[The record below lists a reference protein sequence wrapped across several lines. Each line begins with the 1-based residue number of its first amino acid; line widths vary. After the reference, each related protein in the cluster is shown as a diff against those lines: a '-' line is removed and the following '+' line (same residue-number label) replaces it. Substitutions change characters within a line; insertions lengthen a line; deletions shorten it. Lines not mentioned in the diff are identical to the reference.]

1 MLKLVQFHPAFGVR
15 NMSPFCLKLE
25 TWLRMSGIEHE
36 VVWNSSTRD
45 APKGKLPYI
54 EDGDLRLGDSS
65 LIIDYLISQHGDR
78 LDSQLDVRQH
88 AQSLAWRTLFEEGLI
103 YPILYSRW
111 IDPAGWQ
118 LIQQLFDPLPPSKRQ
133 IIADSQR
140 ESVRQRLDGQGMGR
154 HSAKEIYHLGGRYLT
169 AIEAQ
174 LGDQPFMLGTQP
186 SALDAT
192 AYGFLANLIDTP
204 FDNPLNQQASATP
217 RFVAYVMRMTERY
230 FSEPAQAQ

>member
-25 TWLRMSGIEHE
+25 TWLRMSGIEYE

-78 LDSQLDVRQH
+78 LDSWLDVRQQ
-88 AQSLAWRTLFEEGLI
+88 AQALAWRTLFEEGLI

-118 LIQQLFDPLPPSKRQ
+118 LTQQLFDPLPPPKRQ

-154 HSAKEIYHLGGRYLT
+154 HSAKEIYHLGSRYLS

-174 LGDQPFMLGTQP
+174 LGEQPFMLGAQP

-192 AYGFLANLIDTP
+192 AYGFLANLLDTP
-204 FDNPLNQQASATP
+204 FENPLNQQASATP
-217 RFVAYVMRMTERY
+217 RFSAYVMQMKKRY